1 MTGETVIITHY
12 NDPVGGNEGD
22 PVVRVRPAV
31 LNVFERGGTFV
42 LVGSCARSLAS
53 GHARPR

>member
-1 MTGETVIITHY
+1 MTGGTVIITHY
-12 NDPVGGNEGD
+12 NDPVGGNKGD

-31 LNVFERGGTFV
+31 LNVFERGGAFV
-42 LVGSCARSLAS
+42 LVGPCERSLAS